1 MTRRAL
7 ERRIRLWL
15 VFFVVAL
22 ALSGLT
28 AFPLE
33 TETRWLYE
41 IVSSPRLPFAERW
54 PALVGWVHLVQQAV
68 ADANT
73 RYPFM
78 AYGTDWLA
86 FAHLVIAT
94 AFWGPIRDPVRNRW
108 VIDWAMLAC
117 VGVVPLAVI
126 CGEVRGIPWFWRAVD
141 MSFGVFGI
149 VPLLIVR
156 RDIRALES
164 LGEMQRAR
172 A

>member
-1 MTRRAL
+1 MTRKAL
-7 ERRIRLWL
+7 ERRIRRWL
-15 VFFVVAL
+15 VCFVVAL
-22 ALSGLT
+22 VLSGLT

-41 IVSSPRLPFAERW
+41 IVSSPRLPFAVHW
-54 PALVGWVHLVQQAV
+54 PALVGWVRLVREAV
-68 ADANT
+68 ADTYA
-73 RYPFM
+73 RYPFV

-94 AFWGPIRDPVRNRW
+94 AFWGPIKDPVRNRW
-108 VIDWAMLAC
+108 VVDWAMLAC
-117 VGVVPLAVI
+117 VGVVPLALI

-156 RDIRALES
+156 RDIRELERV
-164 LGEMQRAR
+164 ETATD
-172 A
+172 